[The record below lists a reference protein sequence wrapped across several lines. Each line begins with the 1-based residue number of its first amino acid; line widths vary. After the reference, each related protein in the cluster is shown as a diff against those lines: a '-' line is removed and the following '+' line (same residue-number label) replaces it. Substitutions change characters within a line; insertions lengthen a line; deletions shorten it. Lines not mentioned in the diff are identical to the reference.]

1 MARLPRRAHG
11 YHAGAGAALTQA
23 LNTRALGVLPA
34 LLAVLALADWGQ
46 RRLGWHGLPLALG
59 VQVLL
64 MWWAL
69 YLLWAMPL
77 PLRAG
82 WFRVR
87 LWEAPLYR
95 RLGIYAYR
103 GLLRAVG
110 WERLRRQAQGF
121 GGTRA
126 SLRHYERR
134 TREAEFSHVV
144 LGGITLVLVLM
155 TSLRGQLDTAGWL
168 LVTGL
173 LFHAYPVMLQRTLRE
188 RLQRLGISA

>member
-1 MARLPRRAHG
+1 MVARPPRGAHG
-11 YHAGAGAALTQA
+11 HYAGAGAALTS
-23 LNTRALGVLPA
+23 RALGVVPT

-59 VQVLL
+59 TQVLL

-69 YLLWAMPL
+69 YLLWAAPL
-77 PLRAG
+77 TLRAG
-82 WFRVR
+82 WFQVR
-87 LWEAPLYR
+87 PWEVPLYR
-95 RLGIYAYR
+95 RLGVYAYR
-103 GLLRAVG
+103 GLLRVVG

-121 GGTRA
+121 NGTRA

-144 LGGITLVLVLM
+144 LGGITLGLALI
-155 TSLRGQLDTAGWL
+155 SDQRGQWDTAGWL

-173 LFHAYPVMLQRTLRE
+173 FFHTYPVMLQRTLRA
-188 RLQRLGISA
+188 RLQRLGVSG